1 MSRKALSIIFIV
13 SVCGSYILLTVLTRN
28 SKPPGTDPSVDAYKN
43 AISGLQ
49 LSAAQREQ
57 IASCCSRTIA
67 TQEPL
72 EVELKR
78 KLNVLRAEL
87 EKPQVDRASVER
99 LLAEVSDLQ
108 GQILRSRVNA
118 IIEVRETL
126 TPDQLQMLTALK
138 EGQR

>member
-13 SVCGSYILLTVLTRN
+13 SVCGSYTLLIVLTRS
-28 SKPPGTDPSVDAYKN
+28 SKPSGTDLSVDAYKN

-49 LSAAQREQ
+49 LSASQREQ

-78 KLNVLRAEL
+78 KLNVLRTEL
-87 EKPQVDRASVER
+87 EKIKVDRVAVER

-108 GQILRSRVNA
+108 GKILQSRVNA
-118 IIEVRETL
+118 IIEVRNTL
-126 TPDQLQMLTALK
+126 TPDQLDMLTALK
-138 EGQR
+138 DGQK